1 MLMLLSP
8 AKNLDFSPVD
18 GLPAA
23 TRPRLLT
30 DTKSLSQ
37 ATVKLR
43 VGDLKRLMNIS
54 DKLAQLNFER
64 FQTFKAGG
72 RGAQKKHAAL
82 AFNGDVYLGLD
93 AKTLDGDTLKFAQD
107 HLRILS
113 GLYGALR
120 PLDAIEPY
128 RLEMGTRVKTDRGAT
143 LYDFWGDKVSVEINS
158 ALKGHDVPTVVNLAS
173 NEYFSVVQKDAL
185 KAEIVTPVFKEEKD
199 GKLRQLQFFA
209 KRARGL
215 MARWALEHR
224 ITDHRD
230 LRGFDVEG
238 YRLNKTES
246 SDDRW
251 VFTRTQPA
259 PKTPARKK

>member
-1 MLMLLSP
+1 M
-8 AKNLDFSPVD
+8 FF
-18 GLPAA
+18 
-23 TRPRLLT
+23 T
-30 DTKSLSQ
+30 
-37 ATVKLR
+37 
-43 VGDLKRLMNIS
+43 
-54 DKLAQLNFER
+54 
-64 FQTFKAGG
+64 
-72 RGAQKKHAAL
+72 
-82 AFNGDVYLGLD
+82 
-93 AKTLDGDTLKFAQD
+93 
-107 HLRILS
+107 
-113 GLYGALR
+113 
-120 PLDAIEPY
+120 
-128 RLEMGTRVKTDRGAT
+128 T

-158 ALKGHDVPTVVNLAS
+158 ALKGHDDPTVVNLAS